1 MQKEGLRIS
10 EHINLASSKY
20 QQDVDEL
27 KSQMNAMKHKLAA
40 LEQTRNSEVA
50 SLDDHLGNIRK
61 RIQEL
66 EFEDSSSR
74 SLAKYHNS

>member
-10 EHINLASSKY
+10 EHINMASSKY

-74 SLAKYHNS
+74 SSVKYHNS

>member
-10 EHINLASSKY
+10 EHINMASSKY

-50 SLDDHLGNIRK
+50 SMEDHLGNIRK

-74 SLAKYHNS
+74 SSVKYHNS

>member
-1 MQKEGLRIS
+1 M
-10 EHINLASSKY
+10 ASSKY

-50 SLDDHLGNIRK
+50 SLEDHLGNIRK

-74 SLAKYHNS
+74 SSVKYHNS

>member
-74 SLAKYHNS
+74 SSVKYHNS

>member
-10 EHINLASSKY
+10 EHINMASSKY

-50 SLDDHLGNIRK
+50 SLEDHLGNIRK

-74 SLAKYHNS
+74 SSVKYHNS

>member
-10 EHINLASSKY
+10 EHINMASSKY

-50 SLDDHLGNIRK
+50 SLEDYLGNIRK

-74 SLAKYHNS
+74 SSVKYHNS

>member
-1 MQKEGLRIS
+1 MT
-10 EHINLASSKY
+10 
-20 QQDVDEL
+20 
-27 KSQMNAMKHKLAA
+27 MKHKLAA

-50 SLDDHLGNIRK
+50 SLEDHLGNIRK

-74 SLAKYHNS
+74 SSVKYHNS

>member
-50 SLDDHLGNIRK
+50 SLEDHLGNIRK

-74 SLAKYHNS
+74 SSVKYHNS